1 MARSGESID
10 EAADVRRRAREV
22 LTRAA
27 LGGRRSIPWQRSGT
41 MPVPPRRYVPRDRLW
56 DRLDEVTRLGVTVVT
71 GPTGAGKTLG
81 IAGWVRDR
89 GHHLD
94 GAVWLQAD
102 ADLTPPRLEA
112 VLDRAAEGLGPG
124 PSARRL
130 PRLVVIDGADELPP
144 SSVRFVDERLLHEP
158 TSMRLLLAG
167 RRDVPLTRLVP
178 ELLGFL
184 TVIRGDLLRM
194 SNAEA
199 TALVAAHLRDPDPE
213 VVREIVALGQGWCA
227 VLVLAARALSSTAQ
241 PAAVRRLAEGAVPV
255 ADQVASEVFS
265 ALSSPQRHLLLC
277 VSDEPPFTARLAAHL
292 SHDANAADVLNEL
305 ERTGLLVTRVP
316 AATSHLVQG
325 EFPIEYGAG
334 AVDDRFVVHP
344 LMREVVRRRLAT
356 QSVDVVRAT
365 AAVTRAVRL
374 DLAGG
379 YAPESLRRLLRLH
392 ADDEAAALLARD
404 GIRMLLDPHHGED
417 VAGVARTHPEVVD
430 AHPATWFAVAL
441 AHWLA
446 DDGDAVRRWTNRM
459 VSGSDH
465 SPVQLACVHLWRA
478 KLGLEPLGPAV
489 EQARR
494 ISTDAGEELE
504 PRDDADDADDAADDA
519 ADDDADDALA
529 RPVLVLEL
537 ATALVW
543 LGELEEA
550 RACFASAMSLCRSHG
565 LASLAAITISH
576 LALAE
581 YMDGH
586 DRAAAELA
594 TEAFGI
600 LGEEDAARVRFAQSR
615 AGLALFL
622 GDTVALPWRA
632 VPVAPP
638 FGEAARHTHS
648 GDLTG
653 RYWSRA
659 RDALLAAWSGS
670 MAAARS
676 VLDAPVGDPRLR
688 DGALPQHVRL
698 SLLVGRALLAA
709 MSADPDALRAS
720 GAELSELGAAGEER
734 FVAGLLADC
743 QGDRTTALDAFS
755 QAGREATCVQPPVR
769 AMAQACSAQLL
780 DALGDGDGALDL
792 LSEAAAMTELR
803 HNGVPFLGWSRLGTP
818 VEWLLRWLDA
828 RGDTA
833 WTHELAEL
841 TAGHADVISSL
852 EYSTPLRHEQRDP
865 QHALVGPVLSPR
877 EREVLGELARGATY
891 ADIAATLFVSA
902 NTVKTHVSSLYTKLG
917 VSRRSDALNVA
928 RSHHIL

>member
-1 MARSGESID
+1 MAKTGDSIVD
-10 EAADVRRRAREV
+10 AADVRRRAREV
-22 LTRAA
+22 LARGT

-102 ADLTPPRLEA
+102 ADLTPSRLEA
-112 VLDRAAEGLGPG
+112 VLDRAAQGVGPG

-130 PRLVVIDGADELPP
+130 PRLVVIDGADELP
-144 SSVRFVDERLLHEP
+144 SASVRLVDKRLLHQP
-158 TSMRLLLAG
+158 TSMRLLLVS
-167 RRDVPLTRLVP
+167 RKDIPLTRIVP

-194 SNAEA
+194 SDAEA

-213 VVREIVALGQGWCA
+213 VVREIVALGQGWSA
-227 VLVLAARALSSTAQ
+227 VLVLAARAFSSSAQ

-265 ALSSPQRHLLLC
+265 ALTSPQRHLLLC
-277 VSDEPPFTARLAAHL
+277 VSDEQPFTARLAAHL
-292 SHDANAADVLNEL
+292 SHDPNAADVLNEL
-305 ERTGLLVTRVP
+305 ELTGLLVTRVP
-316 AATSHLVQG
+316 AATSHLVHG
-325 EFPIEYGAG
+325 EFPSEYGAG
-334 AVDDRFVVHP
+334 AAEDRFVVHP

-374 DLAGG
+374 DRAGG
-379 YAPESLRRLLRLH
+379 YAPEALRRLLRLYAH
-392 ADDEAAALLARD
+392 EEAATFLARD
-404 GIRMLLDPHHGED
+404 GVRMLLDPRHGED
-417 VAGVARTHPEVVD
+417 IAAVARTHPEVVD
-430 AHPATWFAVAL
+430 AHPATWFVVAL
-441 AHWLA
+441 AHWLSDDA
-446 DDGDAVRRWTNRM
+446 DALRRWTERI
-459 VSGSDH
+459 VSGGDRGL
-465 SPVQLACVHLWRA
+465 VQTACVHLWRA
-478 KLGLEPLGPAV
+478 ELGLEPVSPAV

-494 ISTDAGEELE
+494 VVAESGEEPELT
-504 PRDDADDADDAADDA
+504 DDAAADA
-519 ADDDADDALA
+519 SAL
-529 RPVLVLEL
+529 PVLFVEL
-537 ATALVW
+537 AAALVW
-543 LGELEEA
+543 LGELDEA
-550 RACFASAMSLCRSHG
+550 RACLASALSLCRTHG
-565 LASLAAITISH
+565 LTSLAAIAMSH

-581 YMDGH
+581 FMAGH
-586 DRAAAELA
+586 DRAAAGLA

-600 LGEEDAARVRFAQSR
+600 LGEEDAARPQFAASR

-622 GDTVALPWRA
+622 GGTVAVPWKE
-632 VPVAPP
+632 VPVSPP
-638 FGEAARHTHS
+638 FGEAARHIRG
-648 GDLTG
+648 GDLTV
-653 RYWSRA
+653 RHWSRV

-676 VLDAPVGDPRLR
+676 VIDAPVDDPRLR
-688 DGALPQHVRL
+688 DEALPQHLRL
-698 SLLVGRALLAA
+698 GLLVGRALLAA
-709 MSADPDALRAS
+709 MSADPDALRAA
-720 GAELSELGAAGEER
+720 GADLSELGAVGEER
-734 FVAGLLADC
+734 FVAGLRADC
-743 QGDRTTALDAFS
+743 QGDRTAALDAFS
-755 QAGREATCVQPPVR
+755 EAGREATCLQPPVR
-769 AMAQACSAQLL
+769 AMALACSAQLL
-780 DALGDGDGALDL
+780 DALGDADGALDR

-803 HNGVPFLGWSRLGTP
+803 RNGVPFLGWSRLGTP
-818 VEWLLRWLDA
+818 VEWLLRRLDA

-852 EYSTPLRHEQRDP
+852 EFSTPLRHEQREP
-865 QHALVGPVLSPR
+865 QHTLVGPVLSPR

-917 VSRRSDALNVA
+917 VSRRSDALTIA